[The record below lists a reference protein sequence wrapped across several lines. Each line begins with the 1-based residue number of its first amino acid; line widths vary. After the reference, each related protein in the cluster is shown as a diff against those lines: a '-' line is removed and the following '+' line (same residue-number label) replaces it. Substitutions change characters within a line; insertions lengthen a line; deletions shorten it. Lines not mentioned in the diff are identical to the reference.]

1 MLGTIVVSYQQTVWE
16 YLNAPR
22 WNSGGC
28 GAGIQDSFPS
38 QDRRLDQISQK
49 PRQVTCKWMLRTS
62 QDVTDW
68 CLLVVHAISVFQVEA
83 EGRAD
88 RDQIGDGSLD
98 VSGGTA
104 VVGRAVVLKFRK

>member
-49 PRQVTCKWMLRTS
+49 PRQVTCQVDAAHFARR
-62 QDVTDW
+62 
-68 CLLVVHAISVFQVEA
+68 CGLVPTC
-83 EGRAD
+83 
-88 RDQIGDGSLD
+88 GSRHKR
-98 VSGGTA
+98 VPG
-104 VVGRAVVLKFRK
+104 